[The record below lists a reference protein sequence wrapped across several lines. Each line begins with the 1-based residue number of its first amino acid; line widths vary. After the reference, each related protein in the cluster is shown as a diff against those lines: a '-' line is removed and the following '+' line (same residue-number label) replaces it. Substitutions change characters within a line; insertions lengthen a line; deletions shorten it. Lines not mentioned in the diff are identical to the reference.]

1 MRKSIAESSAQYPH
15 LQFEKV
21 ASQKTFA
28 DGLKDGLCS
37 ALLPI
42 SIVSF
47 QESIESVR
55 KILHS
60 MSEYPDNSTSR
71 VERFVQQN
79 PDFFMKTNNER
90 TTKTMTTNESLSQK
104 QAEAKKLQDQLAT
117 VESEINR
124 LNEIQETECNVT
136 MKPVCDCGHV
146 FTDLAIDTNMI
157 EDNHRSTTPDIN
169 IPRFNPVTCPN
180 CHKRIMGIKNPAYRN
195 SGMCSEGNIVTF
207 AKEK

>member
-1 MRKSIAESSAQYPH
+1 MRKSIAEYSAQYPN

-21 ASQKTFA
+21 VSRPKTFA
-28 DGLKDGLCS
+28 DCLKDGLCS

-42 SIVSF
+42 SSVSF

-79 PDFFMKTNNER
+79 PYFFRKTNNER

-124 LNEIQETECNVT
+124 LTEIQETECTVT
-136 MKPVCDCGHV
+136 MRPVCDCGHV
-146 FTDLAIDTNMI
+146 FTDLQINAIIMSEHDS
-157 EDNHRSTTPDIN
+157 RSTPDIN
-169 IPRFNPVTCPN
+169 IPRFDPVCCPN
-180 CHKRIMGIKNPAYRN
+180 CKKRIMSISNPAIRERTLCGDKN
-195 SGMCSEGNIVTF
+195 MFTF
-207 AKEK
+207 AKA

>member
-1 MRKSIAESSAQYPH
+1 MRKSIAEYSAQYPH
-15 LQFEKV
+15 LKFEKV
-21 ASQKTFA
+21 SSQKTFG
-28 DGLKDGLCS
+28 DGFKDGLCS

-42 SIVSF
+42 SSVSF

-55 KILHS
+55 KIIHS
-60 MSEYPDNSTSR
+60 M
-71 VERFVQQN
+71 
-79 PDFFMKTNNER
+79 KANNER

-117 VESEINR
+117 VEAEINR

-169 IPRFNPVTCPN
+169 IPRFSPVTCPN